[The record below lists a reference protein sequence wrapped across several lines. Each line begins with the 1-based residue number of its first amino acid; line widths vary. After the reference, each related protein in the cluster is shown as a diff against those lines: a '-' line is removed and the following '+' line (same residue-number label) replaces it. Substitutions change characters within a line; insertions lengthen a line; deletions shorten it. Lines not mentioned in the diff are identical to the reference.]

1 MNGTLAVVVIV
12 ASLVLAAWSLLTAL
26 LNRPTGL
33 THLVA
38 AVLIEAGVLALAAV
52 ALAALAGGDRPTEVA
67 TFLGYLI
74 TTVCLLPTGVVL
86 ARMEP
91 TRWGSAIL
99 CGAAL
104 VLPALVVR
112 LQQVWEAHG

>member
-1 MNGTLAVVVIV
+1 MNGTLAAVVIV
-12 ASLVLAAWSLLTAL
+12 ASLVLAVWSLLTAV
-26 LNRPTGL
+26 LNRPTGA

-38 AVLIEAGVLALAAV
+38 AVLIEAGVLVLATV
-52 ALAALAGGDRPTEVA
+52 ALVTMASGDPPAEAA
-67 TFLGYLI
+67 TFVGYLI

-91 TRWGSAIL
+91 TRWGSAIM

-104 VLPALVVR
+104 ILPVLVVR

>member
-1 MNGTLAVVVIV
+1 MNGTLAMIVIV

-26 LNRPTGL
+26 LDRPTGP
-33 THLVA
+33 THLA
-38 AVLIEAGVLALAAV
+38 AAALVELGVVTLAARAV
-52 ALAALAGGDRPTEVA
+52 ITLLAGDDRPAEVA

-74 TTVCLLPTGVVL
+74 TTLALLPTGVVL

-104 VLPALVVR
+104 IIPVLVVR
-112 LQQVWEAHG
+112 LQQVWGG

>member
-1 MNGTLAVVVIV
+1 VNGTLAAVVIV
-12 ASLVLAAWSLLTAL
+12 ASLVLAAWSLLTAV
-26 LNRPTGL
+26 LNRPTGA

-38 AVLIEAGVLALAAV
+38 AVLIEAGVLVLATV
-52 ALAALAGGDRPTEVA
+52 ALVTMAGGDPPAEAA
-67 TFLGYLI
+67 TFVGYLI

-91 TRWGSAIL
+91 TRWGSAIM

-104 VLPALVVR
+104 ILPVLVVR